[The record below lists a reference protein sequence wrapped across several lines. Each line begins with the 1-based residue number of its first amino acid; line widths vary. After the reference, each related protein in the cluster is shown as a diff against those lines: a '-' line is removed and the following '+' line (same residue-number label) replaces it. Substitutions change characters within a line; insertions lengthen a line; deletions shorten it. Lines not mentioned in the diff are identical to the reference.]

1 MPTMLITS
9 DPKIIVGK
17 PIIAGT
23 RITVELILEKL
34 ASGDSIADILDAY
47 PHLTREGIEA
57 AIEFVRESVSALAV
71 YPTRA
76 DA

>member
-1 MPTMLITS
+1 MITS
-9 DPKIIVGK
+9 DPGIMVGK

-47 PHLTREGIEA
+47 PHLTYEGVEA
-57 AIEFVRESVSALAV
+57 AINFALESISSLAV
-71 YPTRA
+71 YPIAA